1 MVVTSSDNGRRRS
14 ALPLIAAADAFVAAA
29 AADADAV
36 NKSQFDS
43 KKKGRERI
51 TIEWLSLASAR
62 LSGAMAAAEKEEEG
76 ANGASKATKQ
86 CPSKRV

>member
-1 MVVTSSDNGRRRS
+1 MTSSDNGRRRS
-14 ALPLIAAADAFVAAA
+14 ALPLIAAADAFAA

-51 TIEWLSLASAR
+51 TIE
-62 LSGAMAAAEKEEEG
+62 
-76 ANGASKATKQ
+76 
-86 CPSKRV
+86 

>member
-1 MVVTSSDNGRRRS
+1 MTSSDNGRRRS
-14 ALPLIAAADAFVAAA
+14 ALPLIAAADACAA

-43 KKKGRERI
+43 KKKGSERI

-62 LSGAMAAAEKEEEG
+62 LSGAAAAAEEEG

>member
-14 ALPLIAAADAFVAAA
+14 ALPLIAAADAFAA

-62 LSGAMAAAEKEEEG
+62 LSGATAAEEKEEEG